1 MSRITGSEV
10 RSMIEAYNA
19 VYVHPEV
26 EEEQLDEAQSASAAG
41 GGQAAIN
48 QLVKQG
54 VSPIEA
60 KVRVSRAGQGELNRQ
75 SSARTSNQSL
85 QSGKAVNVNTSAG
98 SGLLGRLELQ
108 NQKAKLNSKGELE
121 VSGTNRNFAQDK
133 SITFGGK
140 GYNRLTAADGSVKY
154 VPGKGS
160 APLKPDPTSPGATKP
175 APTSPGATKPA
186 PTSPVATK
194 PAPTSPTATKP
205 APTTTPTTAG
215 KSGMDIWKAKYAN
228 TLAKN
233 VNPDGTQKGTGQS
246 TMAKQA
252 AELRSMQASSRER
265 QGSGAVANAIRTSG
279 TSASSTPISSQTPSR
294 AFAKTTPSL
303 GSSSSSIQSAGS
315 SAGAA
320 LKPVTSTQATA
331 AAPSTSPAASGSVAP
346 ITKTIASAPTTPP
359 VAPKVPPVKKGPA
372 NRDEPL
378 WEGVDA
384 YDLVLEYLLNN
395 GHVDTVDEALYVMM
409 EMDVE
414 TIGTIVEGGFNSS
427 GRYDV
432 GGGRTVGP
440 VAGAIRSLVTGNLPK
455 QKTYIPPSP
464 RQGTN
469 TSPAV
474 PPSKDDSGKS
484 TDFGA
489 GGGKAK
495 MKTGMTVGQVERQG
509 RMNKGDYSG

>member
-10 RSMIEAYNA
+10 RSMMEAYNA

-98 SGLLGRLELQ
+98 SGLLGRLGLQ

-252 AELRSMQASSRER
+252 VELRSMQAASQAR
-265 QGSGAVANAIRTSG
+265 QGVTPL
-279 TSASSTPISSQTPSR
+279 SA
-294 AFAKTTPSL
+294 
-303 GSSSSSIQSAGS
+303 
-315 SAGAA
+315 
-320 LKPVTSTQATA
+320 ATA
-331 AAPSTSPAASGSVAP
+331 AASKPSAFTPKTPAATSSVGQFKPVNSVQATSAAGSTKAPDPATLFSKTTAATSKP
-346 ITKTIASAPTTPP
+346 ITPNPSASTP
-359 VAPKVPPVKKGPA
+359 VAPKAAPA
-372 NRDEPL
+372 APAGGYSTKEGDGKTRAPGLEL
-378 WEGVDA
+378 WSYQYEDA

-414 TIGTIVEGGFNSS
+414 TIGTIVEGIADRTANAVGHQRAGTLGDADEIRQNQDATSASIGKLKRGS
-427 GRYDV
+427 G
-432 GGGRTVGP
+432 
-440 VAGAIRSLVTGNLPK
+440 AKVTPTLP
-455 QKTYIPPSP
+455 
-464 RQGTN
+464 G
-469 TSPAV
+469 V
-474 PPSKDDSGKS
+474 
-484 TDFGA
+484 
-489 GGGKAK
+489 
-495 MKTGMTVGQVERQG
+495 
-509 RMNKGDYSG
+509 

>member
-10 RSMIEAYNA
+10 RSMMEAYNA

-48 QLVKQG
+48 QLVRQG

-98 SGLLGRLELQ
+98 SGLLGRLGLQ

-160 APLKPDPTSPGATKP
+160 APLKPDPTSPAATKP

-194 PAPTSPTATKP
+194 PT
-205 APTTTPTTAG
+205 PTTTPATPATAG

-252 AELRSMQASSRER
+252 AELRSMQAASQAR
-265 QGSGAVANAIRTSG
+265 QGVTPL
-279 TSASSTPISSQTPSR
+279 SA
-294 AFAKTTPSL
+294 
-303 GSSSSSIQSAGS
+303 
-315 SAGAA
+315 
-320 LKPVTSTQATA
+320 ATA
-331 AAPSTSPAASGSVAP
+331 AASKPSAFTPKTPAATSSVGQFKPVNSLQATSAAGSTKAPDTATSFSKTTAATSKPITPNPSASTSVAQ
-346 ITKTIASAPTTPP
+346 KKAPDYSSKEGDRKPR
-359 VAPKVPPVKKGPA
+359 APGL
-372 NRDEPL
+372 EL
-378 WEGVDA
+378 WSYQYEDA

-414 TIGTIVEGGFNSS
+414 TIGTIVEGIADRTANAVGHQRAGTLGDADEIRQNQDATSASIGKLKRGS
-427 GRYDV
+427 G
-432 GGGRTVGP
+432 
-440 VAGAIRSLVTGNLPK
+440 AKVTPTLP
-455 QKTYIPPSP
+455 
-464 RQGTN
+464 G
-469 TSPAV
+469 V
-474 PPSKDDSGKS
+474 
-484 TDFGA
+484 
-489 GGGKAK
+489 
-495 MKTGMTVGQVERQG
+495 
-509 RMNKGDYSG
+509 